1 MKKFTIMVIVLVM
14 SLVAT
19 MGCGTRK
26 ETVSVKYP
34 TKAITVIVPFSAGG
48 AADLSMRSV
57 ADPMQKILGQPL
69 VVMNKPGAGGAVGAA
84 ELVRSKADGYT
95 IMNATIG
102 NMTIAP
108 YLSKV
113 GYTYDNLQPVA
124 QLIEVPIVLAV
135 SKDSPIKNV
144 KDFVEFA
151 KQNPKKIRFGTPGT
165 GSIQQLVMANFDL
178 TQNIETTHMPFEGAN
193 PAMAAL
199 LGGHIEAVCLPS
211 GEVTS
216 QYKSGLVRILGV
228 TTEKR
233 FDVMPDAPTFK
244 EQGFDVVSG
253 VWYGIMAPKGLPA
266 PLIKQLAEAYEKVLQ
281 DTAVVAAWK
290 KLNIVPAYLGPE
302 EFGAKVTKQAE
313 LHKRILIKLGLA
325 K

>member
-1 MKKFTIMVIVLVM
+1 MKKFTILALILTL
-14 SLVAT
+14 SLMLT
-19 MGCGTRK
+19 LGCGAK
-26 ETVSVKYP
+26 PETANVKYP
-34 TKAITVIVPFSAGG
+34 TKAINVIVPFSAGG
-48 AADLSMRSV
+48 AADLSMRTI

-113 GYTYDNLQPVA
+113 GYTYENLQPVA

-144 KDFVEFA
+144 KEFVEFA
-151 KQNPKKIRFGTPGT
+151 KKNPQKIRFGTPGT

-178 TQNIETTHMPFEGAN
+178 TQNIQTTHMPFEGAN

-216 QYKSGLVRILGV
+216 QYKAGLVRILGV

-233 FDVMPDAPTFK
+233 FDVMPNVLTFK
-244 EQGFDVVSG
+244 EQGFDVVGG

-266 PLIKQLAEAYEKVLQ
+266 PIVKQLTEAYKKVLQ
-281 DTAVVAAWK
+281 DPAVAAAWK
-290 KLNIVPAYLGPE
+290 KINIVPAYLGRGR
-302 EFGAKVTKQAE
+302 FWRQGQKTSGVAQA
-313 LHKRILIKLGLA
+313 HSY
-325 K
+325 